1 MSAYLLT
8 AALLI
13 CTAPALAQEPSVN
26 TPDSN
31 RIVGPQVPA
40 QVVPGTSESS
50 APRSG
55 ALSADLRRQPGFVSS
70 DLRPLD
76 DTVCYSIRSYVVARD
91 RKNSDSVHPVG
102 YSTCVPAGKYRL
114 RTTQTRTDSPT
125 R

>member
-13 CTAPALAQEPSVN
+13 CTAPALAQQQSLAAS
-26 TPDSN
+26 DSN
-31 RIVGPQVPA
+31 RVVNPQAPTP
-40 QVVPGTSESS
+40 VVPGKSEGS
-50 APRSG
+50 APGSG
-55 ALSADLRRQPGFVSS
+55 AFRALHTQPGFVSS

-91 RKNSDSVHPVG
+91 RKDSDSVHPVG

-114 RTTQTRTDSPT
+114 RTTQTQTDSAN